1 MKNTLQIYRFLAFL
15 PNDFYAF
22 LLYLIFFNQKGGDV
36 NLFLLFLI
44 DLTSPNKVFSWTI
57 IIMLRR
63 MSAYFSNI
71 WLHRMSARC
80 ASHFTHRA
88 HNITGTQRII
98 FRAEC
103 PSL

>member
-15 PNDFYAF
+15 PNDFHAF

-44 DLTSPNKVFSWTI
+44 DLTSPNKLFSWTI
-57 IIMLRR
+57 IIMLR
-63 MSAYFSNI
+63 
-71 WLHRMSARC
+71 RMSARC